1 MLNESRNELHRILGE
16 EAFAAFCDRWG
27 GRDYDIPRVKAGDK
41 WRALVS
47 VVGAAGAARLHAWGA
62 GGRVYVPYRHACMLD
77 RRRAVLR
84 ELAAAGLSPASIA
97 KCYRFESRLTARQVT
112 TLLNEAEG

>member
-16 EAFAAFCDRWG
+16 EAFAAFCDRCG
-27 GRDYDIPRVKAGDK
+27 GSDYDIPRERTGHK
-41 WRALVS
+41 WRVLVS

-62 GGRVYVPYRHACMLD
+62 GGRVYVPYRHAGMLE

-84 ELAAAGLSPASIA
+84 ELAAAGLSSASIA
-97 KCYRFESRLTARQVT
+97 KCYRFKGRLTARQVT
-112 TLLNEAEG
+112 AMMNEG